1 MSKIVENDGKSWGNH
16 EKNHGKW
23 WRFDGNVENR
33 KPNFSRPLI
42 ELRGAHT
49 VCLQLTLVIDILWTA
64 RYWKY
69 FETRIQFQFSLDW
82 FKGKSKPETIV
93 NPYHWWSKPWFPVKM
108 FPYLPNKTNP
118 LKFPN
123 PRTFFW
129 TIDRHTSDMPGVYR
143 SHVRG
148 PMGMGPVIGYPKQLD
163 ELYHIYTI
171 NIYKHL

>member
-82 FKGKSKPETIV
+82 FKGKSKPETG
-93 NPYHWWSKPWFPVKM
+93 NHRKPLSLVVKTM
-108 FPYLPNKTNP
+108 VSGQDVSISSQQNQSIEVPKPSNLLLDDRSAHLRHARGVPEPCSWPNGNGSSDWVPKTVGWIISYL
-118 LKFPN
+118 
-123 PRTFFW
+123 
-129 TIDRHTSDMPGVYR
+129 Y
-143 SHVRG
+143 
-148 PMGMGPVIGYPKQLD
+148 
-163 ELYHIYTI
+163 
-171 NIYKHL
+171 YKHL